1 MQVNLEKNQF
11 LDKSILVRV
20 TILFILVI
28 LFILLVPTRF
38 GIIKEYLQLKSTI
51 SSVSEEL
58 VDLSKSLPTASEV
71 YRAFDELQI
80 PIEVCSVIDFNGSS
94 SSVNKYA
101 GEELEPSDNRV
112 LEFIIPDNDRL
123 DYQLASLTA
132 YKFAFDS
139 IDINKSNEVVLR
151 IYCK

>member
-71 YRAFDELQI
+71 YRAFDEN
-80 PIEVCSVIDFNGSS
+80 SRFN
-94 SSVNKYA
+94 
-101 GEELEPSDNRV
+101 
-112 LEFIIPDNDRL
+112 
-123 DYQLASLTA
+123 
-132 YKFAFDS
+132 
-139 IDINKSNEVVLR
+139 
-151 IYCK
+151 